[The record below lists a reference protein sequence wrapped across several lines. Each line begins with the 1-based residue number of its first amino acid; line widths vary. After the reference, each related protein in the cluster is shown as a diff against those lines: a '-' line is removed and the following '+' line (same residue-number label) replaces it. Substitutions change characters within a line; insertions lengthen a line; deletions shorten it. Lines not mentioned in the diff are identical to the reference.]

1 MPSLHRF
8 VAVVLLASALAIP
21 RLAVAQD
28 HDHPQPDW
36 IVDVGVAGANAL
48 SGAVTA
54 AVTAAIRGD
63 AVPEAFIKGAVGG
76 AAVFAGKRV
85 AVEQFSGAGLLGRQV
100 GSVGASI
107 VANGGAGR
115 GWVEEVWLPLGP
127 VWLQA
132 SPSSDFG
139 ARLDLLNVG
148 VTAWAVERPELE
160 VDGRRSLDSGALV
173 FTSPGHRITNS
184 DGDVNGV
191 AMAGTIALG
200 AMAPIDVD
208 VVERHERV
216 HVIQYDYFVHTV
228 SRPFE
233 KWGWDRLLGRRMPFD
248 LGLIALAGTPRF
260 VRDLTEAEAG
270 ALELR

>member
-1 MPSLHRF
+1 M
-8 VAVVLLASALAIP
+8 VLISTLAFP
-21 RLAVAQD
+21 RLAAAQD
-28 HDHPQPDW
+28 HDHPQADW

-48 SGAVTA
+48 SGALTA

-63 AVPEAFIKGAVGG
+63 AVPEAFVKGAVGG
-76 AAVFAGKRV
+76 AAVFAGKRI
-85 AVEQFSGAGLLGRQV
+85 AVEQFGGAGLLGRQV

-107 VANGGAGR
+107 VANGGGGR

-127 VWLQA
+127 LWLQA

-160 VDGRRSLDSGALV
+160 VDWRRSLDSGALV

-184 DGDVNGV
+184 DGRVDGLAV
-191 AMAGTIALG
+191 AGTIALG
-200 AMAPIDVD
+200 AMAPVDVD

-216 HVIQYDYFVHTV
+216 HVIQYDYLLHTV

-233 KWGWDRLLGRRMPFD
+233 RWGWDRLLGRPMPFD
-248 LGLIALAGTPRF
+248 LGLIPLAGSPRF
-260 VRDLTEAEAG
+260 IRDLKEAEAE